1 MVVEGLQNEQAIR
14 KGAGVDRPN
23 TIRLLSQFHKDEVL
37 TYFWESSV
45 REIFLTIVLFRLV
58 LYIEILG
65 WLFPQ

>member
-1 MVVEGLQNEQAIR
+1 MVVEGLQSEQAIR
-14 KGAGVDRPN
+14 KGAGVDRLN
-23 TIRLLSQFHKDEVL
+23 TLRLLSQFHKDEVL

>member
-1 MVVEGLQNEQAIR
+1 MVVEGLQSEQAIR
-14 KGAGVDRPN
+14 KGVGVDRLN
-23 TIRLLSQFHKDEVL
+23 TLRLLSQFHKDEVL